1 MEQSGVLSEWVKTL
15 SSAFFPPLLSPK
27 KRKNTFFPGKAGLPQ
42 AQFGVLMPLSVRA
55 RDSNNHGALFPTPYS
70 SEVML

>member
-27 KRKNTFFPGKAGLPQ
+27 KKEKTPFSLGRQ
-42 AQFGVLMPLSVRA
+42 AFLKPSLEFLCPFQ
-55 RDSNNHGALFPTPYS
+55 
-70 SEVML
+70 